1 MSRKHLIAEQNCD
14 QSLSSLYELVVS
26 EEELADMAS
35 GYFLKNDV
43 LLRKWTPSYAS
54 TQDDWSIVTQVVVPN
69 KFRNEILSLA
79 HASPLAGHLGV
90 TKTYDRIL
98 RQFFW
103 PGLKRD
109 VKLHCRTCH
118 TCQISGKSNP
128 PFHHTLYI
136 LFQLLIHH

>member
-54 TQDDWSIVTQVVVPN
+54 TQDDWSVSSFGQ
-69 KFRNEILSLA
+69 
-79 HASPLAGHLGV
+79 G
-90 TKTYDRIL
+90 
-98 RQFFW
+98 
-103 PGLKRD
+103 
-109 VKLHCRTCH
+109 
-118 TCQISGKSNP
+118 
-128 PFHHTLYI
+128 
-136 LFQLLIHH
+136 